1 MATDTNTTRSGM
13 NNFDDGGK
21 LDTLHAHFER
31 QAALRPAAVAASC
44 AGHHLSYAQLNTKA
58 NQLAWFL
65 RSQGVVS
72 ETLVGIYTERSLEL
86 LIAILGILKS
96 GGAYLPIDLAYP
108 AERQKF
114 MLKDACAPILLTQQH
129 LVASLPASAAR
140 VISIDDS
147 ASPIWSE
154 QSDNLP
160 NISTSDNLAYV
171 IYTSGSTGTP
181 KGVQI
186 SHRNVVRLFD
196 STSSWFGFSEHDTWT
211 VFHSCAFDFSV
222 WEIFGALLYGGRALV
237 VPFATARSPADFHR
251 LLSEERVTVLN
262 QTPSAFRQLSLVE
275 ETASYPHPLAL
286 RLIILGGEALDMA
299 SLGPWFNRHGD
310 VSPQIVN
317 MYGTTET
324 TVHVTVGRVGKNDL
338 TRGSLIGT
346 PIPDLQLHILDEDL
360 RPAPVGVAGEIF
372 VGGAGLARGYLNRP
386 DLTAKRFI
394 RILSAQKTEHAS
406 TAQVI
411 VHVAWLTETVSS

>member
-1 MATDTNTTRSGM
+1 
-13 NNFDDGGK
+13 
-21 LDTLHAHFER
+21 
-31 QAALRPAAVAASC
+31 
-44 AGHHLSYAQLNTKA
+44 
-58 NQLAWFL
+58 
-65 RSQGVVS
+65 
-72 ETLVGIYTERSLEL
+72 VGIYTERSLEL